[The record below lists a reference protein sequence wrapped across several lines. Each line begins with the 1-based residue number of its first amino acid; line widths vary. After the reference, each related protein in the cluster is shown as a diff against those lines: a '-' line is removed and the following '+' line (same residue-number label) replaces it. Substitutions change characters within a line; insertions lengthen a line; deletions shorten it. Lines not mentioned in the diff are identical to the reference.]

1 MNPNPNL
8 NPNRRLRY
16 ISIMNDTFQTK
27 QSLLFYR
34 GETVLDSTV
43 LVSKWKGRGWGSK
56 FGWLVGCWEIIGM
69 GIGIGSSR

>member
-56 FGWLVGCWEIIGM
+56 FGWLVGWLLGDNRNGNRNRE
-69 GIGIGSSR
+69 